1 MLRKWVPLRLA
12 AILALFAN
20 PSCSSTPPPT
30 SLAASCSINSDCE
43 GDLVCVFGRCHI
55 ACRTSKDCTGETC
68 LPPGVCELPQE
79 SSCSTTLPCVSGLT
93 CADDFCRAPC
103 VPNASNGS
111 TGGCLGTQTCES
123 ISGSTGPVCMDNGGD
138 GGGADARA
146 GDATVSDAHRDSASD
161 ARHDAPNADA
171 CVVPDGSP
179 KAGPLGF
186 VPSNFNPLALLFADG
201 GPIPTDGGP
210 EAGVIDWSHA
220 PDAVIDADCVT
231 GSASMCLG
239 VSPVTITI
247 AQGPPTCEPA
257 CLADLYVLNS
267 LLIESGVS
275 LTLSYSPD
283 TNPASRP
290 IILAVRTTAQI
301 QGTLNVSAAADFVGP
316 GGFPF
321 ATHSLGP
328 GGGGNGEI
336 PAQYPNSDPG
346 GGAFCGSGGR
356 GGFTSGMPA
365 TGGGVYGLATI
376 IPLQGGSAGG
386 WADNLT
392 TYPGAGGGGVQI
404 SAGSNIVVSTAG
416 VINANGGGYYGGG
429 GSGGAI
435 LLEAPTVMIHGVVV
449 ANGGSGGSYL
459 TSGHLVGQN
468 GQLNDTPA
476 VGYYDGGNGGA
487 GSTVNGTNGGVFDAG
502 DASTYVSAGGGGA
515 GWIRINTACGP
526 VITEDSGST
535 FVSPG
540 LDSGCASTGPI
551 QY

>member
-1 MLRKWVPLRLA
+1 M
-12 AILALFAN
+12 
-20 PSCSSTPPPT
+20 
-30 SLAASCSINSDCE
+30 
-43 GDLVCVFGRCHI
+43 
-55 ACRTSKDCTGETC
+55 
-68 LPPGVCELPQE
+68 
-79 SSCSTTLPCVSGLT
+79 LPCVSGLT
-93 CADDFCRAPC
+93 CADDFCYATCNPK
-103 VPNASNGS
+103 ASNGS
-111 TGGCLGTQTCES
+111 TGGCLGAQTCMS
-123 ISGSTGPVCMDNGGD
+123 TSGSKGPVCVDTEDD
-138 GGGADARA
+138 GGSADAHA
-146 GDATVSDAHRDSASD
+146 GDATVSDARRDSASD
-161 ARHDAPNADA
+161 ARRDAPNDGTRAEGDA

-186 VPSNFNPLALLFADG
+186 VPSNFDPLALLYADG

-210 EAGVIDWSHA
+210 EAGVIDWTHA
-220 PDAVIDADCVT
+220 PDAVIDKDCVT
-231 GSASMCLG
+231 GSAPICLG

-247 AQGPPTCEPA
+247 AKGPPTCEPA

-275 LTLSYSPD
+275 LTFSYSPD

-301 QGTLNVSAAADFVGP
+301 QGTLNVAGSGDLVGP

-321 ATHSLGP
+321 ATYSLGP

-336 PAQYPNSDPG
+336 PAQYPDSDPG
-346 GGAFCGSGGR
+346 GGAFCGSGGK

-365 TGGGVYGLATI
+365 TGGGVYGSPTI
-376 IPLQGGSAGG
+376 VPLQGGSAGG
-386 WADNLT
+386 WADNLS
-392 TYPGAGGGGVQI
+392 TYPGGGGGGLQI
-404 SAGSNIVVSTAG
+404 SAGSNIIVTTAG

-435 LLEAPTVMIHGVVV
+435 LLEAPTVTLHGIVV

-459 TSGHLVGQN
+459 TSSRPVGQN

-487 GSTVNGTNGGVFDAG
+487 GLTVNGTNGGVFDAG